1 MTTIECRWRALTKAV
16 LDIDISQGHI
26 TDYDALA
33 AHHYRAG
40 RPATHVRVLVARGL
54 GERLGVLVASMPTLN
69 GSWRRAG
76 FADFAAIDTRDK
88 RAQARWLNENL
99 RCLSRVVIDPR
110 VRGLGLAKLL
120 VAAYLAEAPTRC
132 TEAVAA
138 MGHVCPF
145 FAGAGMRPI
154 ECRASTADAALARR
168 LDELSLGAMDL
179 IARHRRGMPRA
190 ARDAIMTWA
199 RSSRRVARIVRS
211 AETPSVI
218 EARLVRAAAITLAS
232 RPIAFVH
239 PRGDDGCRQE
249 AGVAREQVE
258 TTWAHARGSF
268 DARVA

>member
-1 MTTIECRWRALTKAV
+1 MSTIESRWRALTTAV
-16 LDIDISQGHI
+16 LEIEIVPGHI
-26 TDYDALA
+26 HDYDALA
-33 AHHYRAG
+33 RHHYRAG
-40 RPATHVRVLVARGL
+40 RPATHVAVLVARGL

-88 RAQARWLNENL
+88 RSQARWLNQNL

-110 VRGLGLAKLL
+110 VRGLGLAKML

-145 FAGAGMRPI
+145 FAGAGMTPVP
-154 ECRASTADAALARR
+154 CRVSVADAALARR
-168 LDELSLGAMDL
+168 LEDLGVGAMDL

-190 ARDAIMTWA
+190 AREAIMTWA

-232 RPIAFVH
+232 RPIAFVY
-239 PRGDDGCRQE
+239 PRGDDGGRQE
-249 AGVAREQVE
+249 AGVARDEVE
-258 TTWAHARGSF
+258 APRAHARGSL